1 MSRSLNHEML
11 FENQESSWGSGL
23 SLGMTI
29 CVLVLNSNTTV
40 TVSIVCAVIGLVL
53 LIVDYIQQK
62 RRFEWVHT
70 TLVLVII
77 CGLVSS
83 TVMAVEMTAWLT
95 VLSRILCGVIWIIW
109 LRTQVD
115 WVSLRQ
121 IILWLR
127 TPESI
132 VSSLDYAVMHGILTQ
147 REWVQRRDSAC
158 VRQGSSKLSME
169 TWGQILG
176 EGVLHAFSRLEHVE
190 SSSRLRS
197 ASLKDGFVPKMGLD
211 IQNVSVQ
218 RSGNLI
224 LEGVNLRI
232 QSGEWLLLCGPS
244 GAGKSTLLRLIA
256 GLEEPIDGQ
265 MIRLG
270 MSISSGTPMSKRLD
284 GHIAFLMQNPEHH
297 FLANTVGEDIMWGL
311 IQRNVVED
319 QAEKVCL
326 EVTKALR
333 IEHLWKRPCHELSFG
348 EQRRVALAGLLVL
361 KPKVLLLDEPTSGLD
376 PVSAHEL
383 VELIRAI
390 VDRTNTICIWSTH
403 DLHSV
408 PSQAKRVVLLNRGR
422 VLFDGSSKEGLS
434 QPWLLKAGLAV
445 SQSPAING

>member
-11 FENQESSWGSGL
+11 FEDQESSWRSGL
-23 SLGMTI
+23 SLCMTI
-29 CVLVLNSNTTV
+29 CVLLLNSNSTMAA
-40 TVSIVCAVIGLVL
+40 SIVCAVIGLVL
-53 LIVDYIQQK
+53 LLVDYIQQK
-62 RRFEWVHT
+62 RRFEWVHI
-70 TLVLVII
+70 TLLSVII

-83 TVMAVEMTAWLT
+83 TVMTVETTAWLT
-95 VLSRILCGVIWIIW
+95 VLSRILCGVIWVIW

-121 IILWLR
+121 ILLWLR
-127 TPESI
+127 TPDSI
-132 VSSLDYAVMHGILTQ
+132 VGSLDHAVMHGILTQ

-197 ASLKDGFVPKMGLD
+197 ASLKDDLVPKMRLN

-224 LEGVNLRI
+224 LERINLRI

-256 GLEEPIDGQ
+256 GLEEPVDGQ

-270 MSISSGTPMSKRLD
+270 MSISSGIPMSKRLD

-297 FLANTVGEDIMWGL
+297 FLASTVGEDIMWGL
-311 IQRNVVED
+311 IQRKVPQNTAVE
-319 QAEKVCL
+319 VCRT
-326 EVTKALR
+326 VIRSLR
-333 IEHLWKRPCHELSFG
+333 IEHLWERPCHELSFG

-361 KPKVLLLDEPTSGLD
+361 NPSVLLLDEPTSGLD
-376 PVSAHEL
+376 PVSAL
-383 VELIRAI
+383 ELIELIHASVNRK
-390 VDRTNTICIWSTH
+390 NTICIWSTH

-408 PSQAKRVVLLNRGR
+408 PSQAKRVVLLNKGR
-422 VLFDGSSKEGLS
+422 VLFDGDSKEGFS

-445 SQSPAING
+445 SQSPAIHG